1 MVNQTSA
8 PLAPCHLRDA
18 TIRETAHP
26 NFAVHRRLPM
36 HRRILILFALVLAL
50 TVPSF
55 AQEHAD
61 HAAPTKPKS
70 AALMTGYGNWH
81 HPVSTKNAQAQ
92 AFFDQGL
99 RLIYA
104 FNHDEAARSFQR
116 ATELDPKL
124 AMAYWGIAEAVGPNY
139 NDPASEDRFVQAHA
153 AIEKAQALAADA
165 PESDR
170 AYIAALAKRFPADPK
185 SDLHAA
191 AEQYRDAMRD
201 VVKRFPDD
209 LDAATLFAEA
219 GMNLHPWGL
228 WRADGT
234 PEQGTEEIVS
244 TLESVIRRE
253 PNHFGAVHYY
263 IHSVEA
269 SSSPE
274 RALAG
279 ANRLAEL
286 APAAGH
292 IVHMPAHIYIR
303 TGDYEAAVKTNQK
316 AALADQAY
324 IKAGA
329 GEGIYSMMYY
339 SHNLHFI
346 AMAAA
351 MNGNYLESRRGAQM
365 LAANVGPHVKVMP
378 PLEGFMTVPL
388 AVEVRFHKWNE
399 ILKAPQPDPA
409 MHTATVFWHFARGL
423 ALAGTGK
430 LEEAEAEHKFVAEA
444 EEKTPPDAIFQM
456 PINNK
461 TKDILKIAENVLG
474 AKISLA
480 KNDMDATVNQLRAA
494 VAVQD
499 SLKYDEPQ
507 DWFYPVRE
515 SLGAV
520 LLKIGDDAGAEDVFR
535 ADLERNP
542 RNPRSLF
549 GLEQALKAL
558 DRTYDAGF
566 IRKQFDAN
574 WKGATRPTLDD
585 LV

>member
-1 MVNQTSA
+1 
-8 PLAPCHLRDA
+8 
-18 TIRETAHP
+18 
-26 NFAVHRRLPM
+26 
-36 HRRILILFALVLAL
+36 
-50 TVPSF
+50 
-55 AQEHAD
+55 
-61 HAAPTKPKS
+61 
-70 AALMTGYGNWH
+70 
-81 HPVSTKNAQAQ
+81 
-92 AFFDQGL
+92 L

-104 FNHDEAARSFQR
+104 FNHDEAGRCFQH
-116 ATELDPKL
+116 AAELDPQL

-139 NDPASEDRFVQAHA
+139 NDPASEGRFVQAHA
-153 AIEKAQALAADA
+153 AIEKAQTFAADA
-165 PESDR
+165 SESDK

-185 SDLHAA
+185 SDLRAA

-228 WRADGT
+228 WRPDGT
-234 PEQGTEEIVS
+234 PQEGTEEVVT

-253 PNHFGAVHYY
+253 PNHLGAVHYY
-263 IHSVEA
+263 IHAVEA
-269 SSSPE
+269 SNSPE

-279 ANRLAEL
+279 ADRLAHL

-292 IVHMPAHIYIR
+292 LVHMPAHIYIR
-303 TGDYEAAVKTNQK
+303 TGDFEAALKTNQK

-324 IKAGA
+324 LKATGA
-329 GEGIYSMMYY
+329 EGIYPLMYY

-351 MNGNYLESRRGAQM
+351 MNGNYLESRRGAQL
-365 LAANVGPHVKVMP
+365 LAANVGPHVKDMP
-378 PLEGFMTVPL
+378 PLEGFMTVSL
-388 AVEVRFHKWNE
+388 AVEMRFHKWGE

-409 MHTATVFWHFARGL
+409 MRTATVFWHFARGL
-423 ALAGTGK
+423 ALAATGK
-430 LEEAEAEHKFVAEA
+430 LDEAEAEYKIVAEV
-444 EEKTPPDAIFQM
+444 EEKTPPDAVFQM

-461 TKDILKIAENVLG
+461 TKDILKIAANVLG

-480 KNDMDATVNQLRAA
+480 KNDTDATVRQLRVA
-494 VAVQD
+494 VATQD
-499 SLKYDEPQ
+499 LLKYDEPQ

-520 LLKIGDDAGAEDVFR
+520 LLKIADNAGAEEVFR

-549 GLEQALKAL
+549 GLEQALKAQQ
-558 DRTYDAGF
+558 RTYDAGF

-574 WKGATRPTLDD
+574 WKGPTRPTVDD

>member
-1 MVNQTSA
+1 
-8 PLAPCHLRDA
+8 
-18 TIRETAHP
+18 
-26 NFAVHRRLPM
+26 M
-36 HRRILILFALVLAL
+36 HRRVPTLLTIMVALGISTFTRCESAF
-50 TVPSF
+50 S
-55 AQEHAD
+55 QEHGE
-61 HAAPTKPKS
+61 HAAPAKANS
-70 AALMTGYGNWH
+70 ATLMTGYGDWH

-104 FNHDEAARSFQR
+104 FNHEEVARSFQR
-116 ATELDPKL
+116 AAELDPKL

-139 NDPASEDRFVQAHA
+139 NDPASQDRFVQAHA

-165 PESDR
+165 PESDK
-170 AYIAALAKRFPADPK
+170 AYITALAKRFPADPK

-201 VVKRFPDD
+201 LMKRFPDD

-219 GMNLHPWGL
+219 GMSLHPWGL
-228 WRADGT
+228 WRPDGT
-234 PEQGTEEIVS
+234 PAEGTEEIVA

-253 PNHFGAVHYY
+253 PDHLGAVHYY
-263 IHSVEA
+263 IHAVEA
-269 SSSPE
+269 SNSPE
-274 RALAG
+274 RALAS
-279 ANRLAEL
+279 ANRLAQL

-303 TGDYEAAVKTNQK
+303 TGDYEAALNTNQK

-324 IKAGA
+324 LQATGA
-329 GEGIYSMMYY
+329 GGIYPMMYY

-351 MNGNYLESRRGAQM
+351 MNGNYVESRRGAQM
-365 LAANVGPHVKVMP
+365 LAANVGPHVKEMP

-388 AVEVRFHKWNE
+388 AVEVRFHKWDE

-430 LEEAEAEHKFVAEA
+430 LDEAEAEHKIVAEA

-480 KNDMDATVNQLRAA
+480 KNDMPATVSQLRTA
-494 VAVQD
+494 VATQD
-499 SLKYDEPQ
+499 LLRYDEPE

-515 SLGAV
+515 TLGAV
-520 LLKIGDDAGAEDVFR
+520 LLKIGDGAGAEEVFR
-535 ADLERNP
+535 ADLERHP

-549 GLEQALKAL
+549 GLEEALRAQEK
-558 DRTYDAGF
+558 TYDAGF
-566 IRKQFDAN
+566 VRKQFDAS
-574 WKGATRPTLDD
+574 WKGVTRPSVDD

>member
-1 MVNQTSA
+1 MRKMGS
-8 PLAPCHLRDA
+8 LL
-18 TIRETAHP
+18 
-26 NFAVHRRLPM
+26 
-36 HRRILILFALVLAL
+36 LIMCCCAIV
-50 TVPSF
+50 V
-55 AQEHAD
+55 AQEHNA
-61 HAAPTKPKS
+61 HPTAAKP
-70 AALMTGYGNWH
+70 ATLMTGIGTLH
-81 HPVSTKNAQAQ
+81 HPVSTKNPQAQ
-92 AFFDQGL
+92 KFFDQGL

-116 ATELDPKL
+116 AADLDPKL
-124 AMAYWGIAEAVGPNY
+124 AIAYWGVAEAVGPNY
-139 NDPASEDRFVQAHA
+139 NDPASDDRFQAAHN
-153 AIEKAQALAADA
+153 AIQKAVDLSGDAPPSEKAYIQAMAV
-165 PESDR
+165 
-170 AYIAALAKRFPADPK
+170 RFPADPK
-185 SDLHAA
+185 ADRRKA
-191 AEQYRDAMRD
+191 AEAYRDAMRD
-201 VVKRFPDD
+201 VVKNFPDD
-209 LDAATLFAEA
+209 LDAATLFAES

-228 WRADGT
+228 WHRDGT
-234 PEQGTEEIVS
+234 PEDGTQEIVA

-253 PNHFGAVHYY
+253 PNHLGAIHYY
-263 IHSVEA
+263 IHCVEA
-269 SSSPE
+269 SNSPE

-303 TGDYEAAVKTNQK
+303 TGDYEAALKTNQK

-329 GEGIYSMMYY
+329 AQGIYSMMYY

-346 AMAAA
+346 AMSAA
-351 MNGNYLESRRGAQM
+351 MNGNYLESRRGAQL
-365 LAANVGPHVKVMP
+365 LAANVSPHVKDMP

-399 ILKAPQPDPA
+399 ILKAPQPDPN

-423 ALAGTGK
+423 ALAATDK
-430 LEEAEAEHKFVAEA
+430 LDEAEAEHKIVAEA

-474 AKISLA
+474 AKISLE
-480 KNDMDATVNQLRAA
+480 KGDMDATVNQLRAA
-494 VAVQD
+494 VAAQD

-520 LLKIGDDAGAEDVFR
+520 LLIIGDNAGAEEVFR
-535 ADLERNP
+535 ADLERNL

-549 GLEQALKAL
+549 GLEQALKAQEKA
-558 DRTYDAGF
+558 YDAGF
-566 IRKQFDAN
+566 VRKQFDAS
-574 WKGATRPTLDD
+574 WKGATRPTVDD

>member
-1 MVNQTSA
+1 M
-8 PLAPCHLRDA
+8 L
-18 TIRETAHP
+18 
-26 NFAVHRRLPM
+26 
-36 HRRILILFALVLAL
+36 RRILTLPAIILAL
-50 TVPSF
+50 CMPISG
-55 AQEHAD
+55 QEHP
-61 HAAPTKPKS
+61 APAKPKS
-70 AALMTGYGNWH
+70 ATLMTGYGDWH
-81 HPVSTKNAQAQ
+81 HPVSTKNPQAQ

-104 FNHDEAARSFQR
+104 FNHDEAMRSFQR
-116 ATELDPKL
+116 AAELDPKL

-139 NDPASEDRFVQAHA
+139 NDPASEDRFAQAHA
-153 AIEKAQALAADA
+153 AIEKAQTLATDA
-165 PESDR
+165 SESDKE
-170 AYIAALAKRFPADPK
+170 YIAALAKRFPADPK
-185 SDLHAA
+185 SDLRAA
-191 AEQYRDAMRD
+191 AEEYRDAMRD
-201 VVKRFPDD
+201 VVNRFPDD

-228 WRADGT
+228 WHQDGT
-234 PEQGTEEIVS
+234 PEEGTEEIVW
-244 TLESVIRRE
+244 TLESVIRRD
-253 PNHFGAVHYY
+253 PNHLGAIHYY

-279 ANRLAEL
+279 ANRLAQL

-324 IKAGA
+324 IKSGA
-329 GEGIYSMMYY
+329 AEGIYSMMYY

-351 MNGNYLESRRGAQM
+351 MNGNYLESRRGAQL
-365 LAANVGPHVKVMP
+365 LAGNVGPHVKDMP

-399 ILKAPQPDPA
+399 ILKTAPPDPA
-409 MHTATVFWHFARGL
+409 MQTATVFWHFARGL
-423 ALAGTGK
+423 ALAGTGR
-430 LEEAEAEHKFVAEA
+430 LEEAEAEYKLVAEA
-444 EEKTPPDAIFQM
+444 EEKTAADAIFQM
-456 PINNK
+456 PVNNK

-480 KNDMDATVNQLRAA
+480 KNDMEGTVNQLRAA
-494 VAVQD
+494 VAIQD
-499 SLKYDEPQ
+499 ALKYDEPQ

-520 LLKIGDDAGAEDVFR
+520 LLKIGDDTGAEETFR

-549 GLEQALKAL
+549 GLEQALKAQQ
-558 DRTYDAGF
+558 RTYDAGF

-574 WKGATRPTLDD
+574 WKGAARPTVDD

>member
-1 MVNQTSA
+1 
-8 PLAPCHLRDA
+8 
-18 TIRETAHP
+18 
-26 NFAVHRRLPM
+26 M
-36 HRRILILFALVLAL
+36 HRRVLTLLALVLVL

-55 AQEHAD
+55 AQEHPD
-61 HAAPTKPKS
+61 HAAPAKTKS
-70 AALMTGYGNWH
+70 ATLMTGYGNWH

-99 RLIYA
+99 RQIYA
-104 FNHDEAARSFQR
+104 FNHDEAARSFHR
-116 ATELDPKL
+116 AAELDPKL
-124 AMAYWGIAEAVGPNY
+124 AMAYWGVAEAVGPNY

-153 AIEKAQALAADA
+153 AIAKAVELSADA
-165 PESDR
+165 SESDK
-170 AYIAALAKRFPADPK
+170 AYIAALGKRFPADPK
-185 SDLHAA
+185 SDLRVAL
-191 AEQYRDAMRD
+191 EQYRDAMRE

-209 LDAATLFAEA
+209 LDAATLLAEA

-228 WRADGT
+228 WRADGM
-234 PEQGTEEIVS
+234 PEEGTDEIVS

-253 PNHFGAVHYY
+253 PNHLGAIHYY

-269 SSSPE
+269 SNSPE

-279 ANRLAEL
+279 ANRLAQL

-303 TGDYEAAVKTNQK
+303 TGDYQAALQTNQK

-324 IKAGA
+324 IKAGG

-351 MNGNYLESRRGAQM
+351 MNGNYLESRRGAQL
-365 LAANVGPHVKVMP
+365 LAANVGPHVKEMP
-378 PLEGFMTVPL
+378 PLGGFMTVPL

-399 ILKAPQPDPA
+399 ILKALQPDPA
-409 MHTATVFWHFARGL
+409 MQTATVFWHFARGL
-423 ALAGTGK
+423 AFASTGK
-430 LEEAEAEHKFVAEA
+430 LDEAEAEHKMVAEA

-494 VAVQD
+494 VATQD
-499 SLKYDEPQ
+499 LLKYDEPQ

-520 LLKIGDDAGAEDVFR
+520 LLKIGDNAGAEEVFR

-549 GLEQALKAL
+549 GLEQALKAQEK
-558 DRTYDAGF
+558 TYDAGF
-566 IRKQFDAN
+566 VRKQFDAN
-574 WKGATRPTLDD
+574 WKGTTRPTVDD

>member
-1 MVNQTSA
+1 
-8 PLAPCHLRDA
+8 
-18 TIRETAHP
+18 
-26 NFAVHRRLPM
+26 M
-36 HRRILILFALVLAL
+36 HRRILTLFALVLSLCVSTLPLCESAI
-50 TVPSF
+50 S
-55 AQEHAD
+55 QEHAD
-61 HAAPTKPKS
+61 HAA
-70 AALMTGYGNWH
+70 AAKAKAAVLVTGYGNWH

-99 RLIYA
+99 RQIYA
-104 FNHDEAARSFQR
+104 FNHEEAMRSFQR
-116 ATELDPKL
+116 AAELDPKL
-124 AMAYWGIAEAVGPNY
+124 AMAHWGIAESVGPNY
-139 NDPASEDRFVQAHA
+139 NDPASEDRFVLAHT
-153 AIEKAQALAADA
+153 AIAKAQELAADA
-165 PESDR
+165 SESDK

-185 SDLHAA
+185 SDLLAA

-228 WRADGT
+228 WHPDGT

-253 PNHFGAVHYY
+253 PNHMGAVHYY
-263 IHSVEA
+263 IHCVEA
-269 SSSPE
+269 SNSPE

-279 ANRLAEL
+279 ANRLAQL

-303 TGDYEAAVKTNQK
+303 TGDYDAALKTNQK
-316 AALADQAY
+316 AALVDQAY
-324 IKAGA
+324 IKGGA
-329 GEGIYSMMYY
+329 APGIYSMMYY

-346 AMAAA
+346 AMSAA
-351 MNGNYLESRRGAQM
+351 MNGNYLESRRGAQL
-365 LAANVGPHVKVMP
+365 LAANVGPFVKDMP

-409 MHTATVFWHFARGL
+409 MHAATVFWHFARGL
-423 ALAGTGK
+423 ALAATGK
-430 LEEAEAEHKFVAEA
+430 LDEAEAEHKIVAEA

-461 TKDILKIAENVLG
+461 TKDILTIAENVLG
-474 AKISLA
+474 ARISFE
-480 KNDMDATVNQLRAA
+480 KNDMDATVSQLRVA
-494 VAVQD
+494 VATQD
-499 SLKYDEPQ
+499 LLKYDEPE

-515 SLGAV
+515 NLGAA
-520 LLKIGDDAGAEDVFR
+520 LLKIGDNAGAEEVFR
-535 ADLERNP
+535 ADLARHP

-549 GLEQALKAL
+549 GLEQALKAQE
-558 DRTYDAGF
+558 RTYDAGF
-566 IRKQFDAN
+566 VRKQFDAN
-574 WKGATRPTLDD
+574 WKGAARPTIDD

>member
-1 MVNQTSA
+1 MRRRFVTL
-8 PLAPCHLRDA
+8 LA
-18 TIRETAHP
+18 
-26 NFAVHRRLPM
+26 
-36 HRRILILFALVLAL
+36 LILALSA
-50 TVPSF
+50 PSF
-55 AQEHAD
+55 AQEHSD
-61 HAAPTKPKS
+61 HVAPAKAKS
-70 AALMTGYGNWH
+70 ATLMTGYGNWH

-116 ATELDPKL
+116 AAELDPKL
-124 AMAYWGIAEAVGPNY
+124 AMAYWGVAEAVGPNY
-139 NDPASEDRFVQAHA
+139 NDPASQDRFVQAHA
-153 AIEKAQALAADA
+153 AIAKAETLAADA
-165 PESDR
+165 SESDK

-185 SDLHAA
+185 SDLRAA
-191 AEQYRDAMRD
+191 AEQSRDAMRE

-209 LDAATLFAEA
+209 LDAATLLAEA

-234 PEQGTEEIVS
+234 PEQGTEEIVA

-253 PNHFGAVHYY
+253 PNHLGAIHYY
-263 IHSVEA
+263 IHTVEA
-269 SSSPE
+269 SNSPE

-279 ANRLAEL
+279 ANRLAQL

-303 TGDYEAAVKTNQK
+303 TGDYQAALQTNQK
-316 AALADQAY
+316 AALVDQAY
-324 IKAGA
+324 IKTGA
-329 GEGIYSMMYY
+329 AEGIYSMMYY

-351 MNGNYLESRRGAQM
+351 MNGNYPESRRGAQL
-365 LAANVGPHVKVMP
+365 LAANVGPHVKEMP
-378 PLEGFMTVPL
+378 PLGGFMTVPL

-399 ILKAPQPDPA
+399 ILKTTQPDPA
-409 MHTATVFWHFARGL
+409 MQTATVFWHFARGL

-430 LEEAEAEHKFVAEA
+430 VDEAEAEHKIVSEA

-494 VAVQD
+494 VATQD
-499 SLKYDEPQ
+499 LLKYDEPQ

-520 LLKIGDDAGAEDVFR
+520 LLKIGDNAGAEEVFR

-549 GLEQALKAL
+549 GLEQALKAM
-558 DRTYDAGF
+558 DKAYDAGF
-566 IRKQFDAN
+566 VRKQFDAS
-574 WKGATRPTLDD
+574 WKGATRPTVDD